1 MEDVVNHTDWPFVSL
16 HCLNAIQNSDHNII
30 LPRLAV
36 PKPLGKLPFYVL
48 VCVLSFLTTLPWPL
62 FYCLA
67 TAIIAEHS
75 YFLWKQKPSVS
86 SAPFKLAIQ
95 KFNSSIDLKNIQTAI
110 EEASHLKTKDQKHAL
125 VKIALENCLCKFSN
139 LKIFQTPYIICLT

>member
-1 MEDVVNHTDWPFVSL
+1 VKDVLKYIDWSFVNPHYV
-16 HCLNAIQNSDHNII
+16 NVIQYSDHNII
-30 LPRLAV
+30 LCRLAI
-36 PKPLGKLPFYVL
+36 PKPLRTLPFHVL
-48 VCVLSFLTTLPWPL
+48 VCVLSFLITPSSPL

-95 KFNSSIDLKNIQTAI
+95 KLNSSADFKKIKTAI
-110 EEASHLKTKDQKHAL
+110 EQAFHLKTKDQKH
-125 VKIALENCLCKFSN
+125 
-139 LKIFQTPYIICLT
+139 